1 MLSDGAGS
9 SDSADSV
16 MRHLQGL
23 KVRAREIR
31 SRKEARCYAIR
42 SKGQCRS
49 VEHLFFT
56 FSADVQHLH
65 RREGLITQ
73 GCLRM
78 EESTRGITIFSPC
91 TLVTFLLLRKDMM
104 TKGNPYQYATQ
115 GCQSLPILWRYFL
128 TGFLLLREH

>member
-1 MLSDGAGS
+1 MDSFRPVKHDREAWSTEDARGLYPDVKLSFGLLMLSDGAGS

-31 SRKEARCYAIR
+31 GRKEARCYAIR

-73 GCLRM
+73 GCLRL
-78 EESTRGITIFSPC
+78 EESTRGITIFSLC
-91 TLVTFLLLRKDMM
+91 TLVTFLLL
-104 TKGNPYQYATQ
+104 
-115 GCQSLPILWRYFL
+115 
-128 TGFLLLREH
+128 